1 MSAFIYKSLSVLF
14 FVLMSVCI
22 KATGDHIPLF
32 QVVFFRNFF
41 ALLPLIFFIYFLKL
55 NFRSINNYKLHI
67 ARAFIGITAMSLFF
81 ISIRYVPLVEMQ
93 TISYSSVF
101 FISIL
106 SIFFL
111 GEKIGYRRIIAI
123 FIGFIGVLIILKP
136 STELFSNYSVL
147 PLIASLFLSMAVIV
161 LKKILLTNNNI
172 LSVWV
177 FTVLCT
183 IISLF
188 FYNENWVWPNN
199 LDMSFMIASG
209 ILGFIAQ
216 ICLTK
221 SFQLADASILAPI
234 DFSSVIWSFSL
245 GYIFFGEL
253 ISSDVL
259 IGGLIIIT
267 SVGYI
272 FYRERV
278 LQKEIVLGVNNNSNY
293 SLFLY

>member
-41 ALLPLIFFIYFLKL
+41 ALLPLFFFIYFLKL

-199 LDMSFMIASG
+199 LDMSFMVASG

-278 LQKEIVLGVNNNSNY
+278 LQKEIVLGVNKQ
-293 SLFLY
+293 F

>member
-22 KATGDHIPLF
+22 KATGDRLPLF

-41 ALLPLIFFIYFLKL
+41 ALMPLIFFIYFLKL
-55 NFRSINNYKLHI
+55 NFRSISNFKLHI
-67 ARAFIGITAMSLFF
+67 LRAFIGITAMSLFF
-81 ISIRYVPLVEMQ
+81 ISLRYVPLVEMQ

-123 FIGFIGVLIILKP
+123 IVGFIGVIIILKP
-136 STELFSNYSVL
+136 TSAIFSNYSIL

-177 FTVLCT
+177 FTILCT
-183 IISLF
+183 LISLF
-188 FYNENWVWPNN
+188 FYNESWIWPNN
-199 LDMSFMIASG
+199 LDLSLMIASG

-221 SFQLADASILAPI
+221 SFQLADASLLAPL
-234 DFSSVIWSFSL
+234 DFSSVIWSFFL
-245 GYIFFGEL
+245 GYIFFAEL
-253 ISSDVL
+253 ISTNVL
-259 IGGLIIIT
+259 IGGTIIIV

-278 LQKEIVLGVNNNSNY
+278 LQKQVVLGVNKQ
-293 SLFLY
+293 F

>member
-55 NFRSINNYKLHI
+55 NLRSINNYKLHI

-136 STELFSNYSVL
+136 STC
-147 PLIASLFLSMAVIV
+147 
-161 LKKILLTNNNI
+161 LLYT
-172 LSVWV
+172 SP
-177 FTVLCT
+177 
-183 IISLF
+183 S
-188 FYNENWVWPNN
+188 PR
-199 LDMSFMIASG
+199 DR
-209 ILGFIAQ
+209 Q
-216 ICLTK
+216 K
-221 SFQLADASILAPI
+221 SRMP
-234 DFSSVIWSFSL
+234 SSA
-245 GYIFFGEL
+245 
-253 ISSDVL
+253 
-259 IGGLIIIT
+259 
-267 SVGYI
+267 
-272 FYRERV
+272 
-278 LQKEIVLGVNNNSNY
+278 
-293 SLFLY
+293 

>member
-41 ALLPLIFFIYFLKL
+41 ALIPLFFVIYFLKL
-55 NFRSINNYKLHI
+55 KLSTINKYPLHLG
-67 ARAFIGITAMSLFF
+67 RAVIGITAMSLFF

-93 TISYSSVF
+93 TISFSSVF

-106 SIFFL
+106 SVFFL
-111 GEKIGYRRIIAI
+111 GEKIGYRRIIAVI
-123 FIGFIGVLIILKP
+123 VGFIGVVIILNP
-136 STELFSNYSVL
+136 GSAIFSNYSFL
-147 PLIASLFLSMAVIV
+147 PLIASFFLSIAVIF

-172 LSVWV
+172 LSVWI
-177 FTVLCT
+177 FTAFCT

-188 FYNENWVWPNN
+188 FYNDTWIWPQNYD
-199 LDMSFMIASG
+199 LIFMVASG
-209 ILGFIAQ
+209 FLGFIAQ

-221 SFQLADASILAPI
+221 SFQMADASLLAPL
-234 DFSSVIWSFSL
+234 DFSSVIWSFL
-245 GYIFFGEL
+245 IGYIFFQEFITL
-253 ISSDVL
+253 NVL
-259 IGGLIIIT
+259 FGGLIIIM
-267 SVGYI
+267 SVSYI

-278 LQKEIVLGVNNNSNY
+278 LKKQIVLGTNKQ
-293 SLFLY
+293 F

>member
-14 FVLMSVCI
+14 FVLMSVCV
-22 KATGDHIPLF
+22 KATGDHIPVF

-199 LDMSFMIASG
+199 LDMSFMVASG

-278 LQKEIVLGVNNNSNY
+278 LQKEIVLGVNKQ
-293 SLFLY
+293 F

>member
-1 MSAFIYKSLSVLF
+1 MF

-199 LDMSFMIASG
+199 LDMSFMVASG

-278 LQKEIVLGVNNNSNY
+278 LQKEIVLGVNKQ
-293 SLFLY
+293 F

>member
-41 ALLPLIFFIYFLKL
+41 ALLPLILFIYFLKL
-55 NFRSINNYKLHI
+55 NIRSINNYKLHLV
-67 ARAFIGITAMSLFF
+67 RAFIGITAMSLFF
-81 ISIRYVPLVEMQ
+81 ISLRYVPLVEMQ

-123 FIGFIGVLIILKP
+123 IVGFIGILIILKP
-136 STELFSNYSVL
+136 SSAIFSNYSIL

-161 LKKILLTNNNI
+161 LKKILLTNNNV

-177 FTVLCT
+177 FTIFCT

-188 FYNENWVWPNN
+188 FYNKSWIWPNN
-199 LDMSFMIASG
+199 LDLTFMVASG
-209 ILGFIAQ
+209 LLGFVAQ

-221 SFQLADASILAPI
+221 SFQLADASVLAPL
-234 DFSSVIWSFSL
+234 DFSSVIWSFFL
-245 GYIFFGEL
+245 GYVFFGEL

-259 IGGLIIIT
+259 LGGFIIIL

-278 LQKEIVLGVNNNSNY
+278 LQKQVVLGVNKQ
-293 SLFLY
+293 F

>member
-41 ALLPLIFFIYFLKL
+41 ALIPLFFVIYFLNLKIA
-55 NFRSINNYKLHI
+55 SINNYPLHFG
-67 ARAFIGITAMSLFF
+67 RAIVGILAMSLFF

-93 TISYSSVF
+93 TISFSSVF

-106 SIFFL
+106 SVFFL
-111 GEKIGYRRIIAI
+111 GEKIGYRRILAVIV
-123 FIGFIGVLIILKP
+123 GFIGVVIILNP
-136 STELFSNYSVL
+136 GAALFSNYSFL
-147 PLIASLFLSMAVIV
+147 PLIASFFLSIAVIF

-177 FTVLCT
+177 FTALCT
-183 IISLF
+183 CISLF
-188 FYNENWVWPNN
+188 FYNDTWIWPQNYD
-199 LDMSFMIASG
+199 LLFMVASG
-209 ILGFIAQ
+209 FLGFIAQ

-221 SFQLADASILAPI
+221 SFQLADASLLAPL
-234 DFSSVIWSFSL
+234 DFSSVIWSFFI
-245 GYIFFGEL
+245 GYIFFQEFITL
-253 ISSDVL
+253 NVL
-259 IGGLIIIT
+259 IGGLIIIL
-267 SVGYI
+267 SVSYI

-278 LQKEIVLGVNNNSNY
+278 LKKQIVLGTNKQ
-293 SLFLY
+293 F

>member
-55 NFRSINNYKLHI
+55 NIRSINNYKLHLV
-67 ARAFIGITAMSLFF
+67 RAFIGITAMSLFF
-81 ISIRYVPLVEMQ
+81 VSLRYVPLVEMQ

-123 FIGFIGVLIILKP
+123 IVGFIGILIILKP
-136 STELFSNYSVL
+136 SSAIFSNYSLL

-161 LKKILLTNNNI
+161 LKKILLTNNNV

-177 FTVLCT
+177 FTIFCT

-188 FYNENWVWPNN
+188 FYNKSWIWPNN
-199 LDMSFMIASG
+199 LDLTFMVASG
-209 ILGFIAQ
+209 LLGFVAQ

-221 SFQLADASILAPI
+221 SFQLADASVLAPL
-234 DFSSVIWSFSL
+234 DFSSVIWSFFL

-253 ISSDVL
+253 ISLDVL
-259 IGGLIIIT
+259 LGGFIIIL

-278 LQKEIVLGVNNNSNY
+278 LQKQVVLGVNKQ
-293 SLFLY
+293 F

>member
-147 PLIASLFLSMAVIV
+147 PLIASLFLSLAVIV

-278 LQKEIVLGVNNNSNY
+278 LQKEIVLGVNKQ
-293 SLFLY
+293 F

>member
-67 ARAFIGITAMSLFF
+67 ARAFIGVTAMSLFF
-81 ISIRYVPLVEMQ
+81 VSIRYVPLVEMQ

-199 LDMSFMIASG
+199 LDLSFMIASG

-278 LQKEIVLGVNNNSNY
+278 LQKEIVLGVNKQ
-293 SLFLY
+293 F

>member
-55 NFRSINNYKLHI
+55 NLRSINNYKLHI
-67 ARAFIGITAMSLFF
+67 ARAFIGVTAMSLFF
-81 ISIRYVPLVEMQ
+81 VSIRYVPLVEMQ

-123 FIGFIGVLIILKP
+123 LIGFIGVLIILKP
-136 STELFSNYSVL
+136 SAELFSNYSVL

-177 FTVLCT
+177 FTILCT

-188 FYNENWVWPNN
+188 FYNDNWVWPNN
-199 LDMSFMIASG
+199 LDLSFMIASG

-234 DFSSVIWSFSL
+234 DFTSVIWSFSL

-259 IGGLIIIT
+259 IGGIIIIS
-267 SVGYI
+267 SVSYI

-278 LQKEIVLGVNNNSNY
+278 LQKEIVLGTNKQ
-293 SLFLY
+293 F

>member
-41 ALLPLIFFIYFLKL
+41 ALIPLFFVIYFLNLKIA
-55 NFRSINNYKLHI
+55 SINNYPLHFG
-67 ARAFIGITAMSLFF
+67 RAIIGISAMRLFF

-93 TISYSSVF
+93 TISFSSVF

-106 SIFFL
+106 SVFFL
-111 GEKIGYRRIIAI
+111 GEKIGYRRILAVIV
-123 FIGFIGVLIILKP
+123 GFIGVVIILNP
-136 STELFSNYSVL
+136 GAALFSNYSFL
-147 PLIASLFLSMAVIV
+147 PLIASFFLSIAVIF

-177 FTVLCT
+177 FTALCT
-183 IISLF
+183 CISLF
-188 FYNENWVWPNN
+188 FYNDTWIWPQNYD
-199 LDMSFMIASG
+199 LLFMVASG
-209 ILGFIAQ
+209 FLGFIAQ

-221 SFQLADASILAPI
+221 SFQLADASLLAPL
-234 DFSSVIWSFSL
+234 DFSSVIWSFFI
-245 GYIFFGEL
+245 GYIFFQEFITL
-253 ISSDVL
+253 NVF
-259 IGGLIIIT
+259 IGGLIIIL
-267 SVGYI
+267 SVSYI

-278 LQKEIVLGVNNNSNY
+278 LKKQIVLGTNKQ
-293 SLFLY
+293 F

>member
-22 KATGDHIPLF
+22 KATGDHLPLF

-55 NFRSINNYKLHI
+55 NLRSINNFKLHI
-67 ARAFIGITAMSLFF
+67 LRAIIGITAMSLFF
-81 ISIRYVPLVEMQ
+81 ISLRYVPLVEMQ

-111 GEKIGYRRIIAI
+111 GEKIGHRRIIAI
-123 FIGFIGVLIILKP
+123 IVGFIGVIVILKP
-136 STELFSNYSVL
+136 TSAIFSNYSIL

-177 FTVLCT
+177 FTILCT
-183 IISLF
+183 LISLF
-188 FYNENWVWPNN
+188 FYNESWIWPNN
-199 LDMSFMIASG
+199 FDLSLMIASG

-221 SFQLADASILAPI
+221 SFQLADASLLAPL
-234 DFSSVIWSFSL
+234 DFSSVIWSFFL
-245 GYIFFGEL
+245 GYIFFAEL
-253 ISSDVL
+253 ISINVL
-259 IGGLIIIT
+259 IGGSIIIV

-278 LQKEIVLGVNNNSNY
+278 LQKQVVLGVNKQ
-293 SLFLY
+293 F

>member
-32 QVVFFRNFF
+32 QEVFFLNFF
-41 ALLPLIFFIYFLKL
+41 ALLPLFFFIYFLKL

-67 ARAFIGITAMSLFF
+67 ARAFIGVTAMSLFF
-81 ISIRYVPLVEMQ
+81 VSIRYVPLVEMQ

-123 FIGFIGVLIILKP
+123 FIGFLGVLIILKP

-183 IISLF
+183 ILSLF

-199 LDMSFMIASG
+199 LDLSFMIASG

-278 LQKEIVLGVNNNSNY
+278 LQKEIVLGVNKQ
-293 SLFLY
+293 F